1 MNIQPLSSGQLALHR
16 ALLAP
21 QLATAPL
28 AVLLRFPAAV
38 FLLGGTTWVATLE
51 GWTFGLFVAVPLAVA
66 LVFALVEWLSLL
78 LIVADR
84 DEETGQRRLLWN
96 AKHYGSLGT
105 WLAAGSLVLGLA
117 LMYRRMPNGMWAGQA
132 WAPIVLVVGG
142 LLLLYLRFF
151 PEVFGVRKVEVSAE
165 EVDFRIFGRPVQQH
179 AQAAGVPGQPQNEPE
194 VMVAA
199 KPRFNFASVHGM
211 QSLKDRL
218 IEAGAPVVRRSK
230 DERTEPRNGVI
241 FFGDPGNGK
250 TFIAEALAGELGVKF
265 FTLDYSKVVS
275 EYVGRTPQNIARAFK
290 QARAAGPCVLFI
302 DEVDSF
308 IVDRDSATR
317 NTQEGS
323 DIVNLFLTELVN
335 IRKYPVL
342 VLAATN
348 RLNKLDPA
356 AIREGRFDYKIE
368 VTAPDE
374 PARVGLLMDS
384 LDRNLDPRTVERID
398 MEAVRSAA
406 IRWNGFSVK
415 RILAV
420 GEEMPA
426 YLKEHPTA
434 VVGYEQLTGALRRL
448 QGRKGKVPA
457 ETKSLEQLVLPAQ
470 TRDAISLVANRMADP
485 MRLERLGGTLPSG
498 ILFHGP
504 SGTGKTAAVRA
515 LAKQTGWAFLSVAG
529 PDLLRDP
536 DRIEKLYAEALD
548 LRPTI
553 VFIDEA
559 DDILRDRQYSQAS
572 ALTNKL
578 LTVMDGAGDKVKDVV
593 WVAATNNPD
602 QIDAAMLRA
611 GRFTEKVPFFAADA
625 AGAST
630 LVGAWLA
637 ARKVPLAVGS
647 SSARIARLLEGQS
660 PANIEGILQY
670 ALNVAIDAAHGD
682 DVQLS
687 LDHVAQ
693 AMEVVAPD

>member
-1 MNIQPLSSGQLALHR
+1 MTTVQPISPFASQVAGLAKTFCAAAGV
-16 ALLAP
+16 ALLFCCVP
-21 QLATAPL
+21 
-28 AVLLRFPAAV
+28 VAV
-38 FLLGGTTWVATLE
+38 FMLAGRSFVPSLE
-51 GWTFGLFVAVPLAVA
+51 AWTFGLFASLPFTVLLAVC
-66 LVFALVEWLSLL
+66 LGFWVINFTV
-78 LIVADR
+78 IADR
-84 DEETGQRRLLWN
+84 DPETDERRLLFSKEDGERIVLRP
-96 AKHYGSLGT
+96 ALLGF
-105 WLAAGSLVLGLA
+105 VLGLV
-117 LMYRRMPNGMWAGQA
+117 LMYRRMPNDMLVGHAWIPMALVGLGLLMMYLE
-132 WAPIVLVVGG
+132 WAPV
-142 LLLLYLRFF
+142 
-151 PEVFGVRKVEVSAE
+151 VFGHRKEYVGMDVVRARWGDAPMVS
-165 EVDFRIFGRPVQQH
+165 H
-179 AQAAGVPGQPQNEPE
+179 AQGAAAPGAAAEPE
-194 VMVAA
+194 VMAAA
-199 KPRFNFASVHGM
+199 KPRFNFSSVHGM
-211 QSLKDRL
+211 QALKDRL
-218 IEAGAPVVRRSK
+218 LEAGVPVVRRAKGDRS
-230 DERTEPRNGVI
+230 EPRNGVL

-265 FTLDYSKVVS
+265 LTLDYSKVVS
-275 EYVGRTPQNIARAFK
+275 EFVGRTPQNLARAFA
-290 QARAAGPCVLFI
+290 QARGAGPCVLFI

-308 IVDRDSATR
+308 IVDRDSPTR
-317 NTQEGS
+317 NTSEGS

-348 RLNKLDPA
+348 RLDKLDA
-356 AIREGRFDYKIE
+356 AAVREGRFDYKIE

-384 LDRNLDPRTVERID
+384 LDRNLDPKTVERID
-398 MEAVRSAA
+398 VDAVRSAA
-406 IRWNGFSVK
+406 VRWNGFSVK

-426 YLKEHPTA
+426 FLKEQPSP

-457 ETKSLEQLVLPAQ
+457 DTKSLEQLVLPSL
-470 TRDAISLVANRMADP
+470 TRDAIRLVSSRMADP
-485 MRLERLGGTLPSG
+485 MRLERLGGTLPTG

-504 SGTGKTAAVRA
+504 SGTGKTAAARA

-536 DRIEKLYAEALD
+536 ERIEKLYAEALD

-593 WVAATNNPD
+593 WIAATNNPD

-625 AGAST
+625 AAAGTLVASWLASRNVRLAAGASK
-630 LVGAWLA
+630 AN
-637 ARKVPLAVGS
+637 
-647 SSARIARLLEGQS
+647 IARLLEGES
-660 PANIEGILQY
+660 PANIEGVLQY
-670 ALNVAIDAAHGD
+670 ALNLAIDRAHGD
-682 DVQLS
+682 DVVLS
-687 LDHVAQ
+687 LDLVAQ
-693 AMEVVAPD
+693 AMEVVAPQ